1 MNWRKW
7 WDCISSMV
15 RRLKG
20 ILMMENQDLPDYFE
34 NNWTE
39 KTASNPHL
47 KANQSE
53 IVREVN
59 GKQYA
64 ILLNKMAPFT
74 PIRLENGEWAGVV
87 YHYGRTRLLEEDDCV
102 RLSFEYYIVENPGAL
117 KTADAQ
123 RFLQYIGDILADIM
137 EYNLNTGADS
147 IPIMSQNELGYLAN

>member
-1 MNWRKW
+1 MNWRRW
-7 WDCISSMV
+7 WDYISSMV

-20 ILMMENQDLPDYFE
+20 MLMMENQDLPDYFE

-47 KANQSE
+47 KADQSE

-59 GKQYA
+59 GKRYA

-74 PIRLENGEWAGVV
+74 PIRLETGEWAGVV

-102 RLSFEYYIVENPGAL
+102 RLSFEYYIIENPGAL

-123 RFLQYIGDILADIM
+123 RFLQFIGDILADIM
-137 EYNLNTGADS
+137 EYNLNHGADS